1 MPSFF
6 SFNMF
11 TALCKQGKKILG
23 LKLSASISQI
33 YHFEWILLL
42 KGLKINIGNG
52 EETGY

>member
-1 MPSFF
+1 
-6 SFNMF
+6 MF
-11 TALCKQGKKILG
+11 TALCKQEKKNLG
-23 LKLSASISQI
+23 LKLCASTPQI